1 VNRLNVWRFRWH
13 LACTIQRRDLRAT
26 LYSFGPYVTLSA
38 AIAIAAT
45 ILRNYVKSVQD
56 GGLDILSNPF
66 AIPLFGAVVLSSIY
80 LAIVSTTTIAR
91 ERDQGTLEV
100 LFYGPVDATA
110 YLLGKYL
117 AQASTCVL
125 MNIVYLAVFWLYAL
139 VTNFAF
145 DPGLFW
151 AAILS
156 VAIASAVV
164 AVSILL
170 STLYRSVRGALST
183 LLAITL
189 VFLGIQLGHDYAAKL
204 TGQLARGQSNPLLLL
219 QSILAWLDRILNW
232 LSPFAYLERGMDA
245 LLRDNTGEYLLMLG
259 LSLLYT
265 AVAFGL
271 AVWTLRRKGACG

>member
-1 VNRLNVWRFRWH
+1 MNRLNVWRFRWH

-26 LYSFGPYVTLSA
+26 LYSLGPYVTLSA

-56 GGLDILSNPF
+56 GGLDVLSNPF
-66 AIPLFGAVVLSSIY
+66 AIPLFGAAVLSSIY

-183 LLAITL
+183 LLAVTL
-189 VFLGIQLGHDYAAKL
+189 TFLGVQLGHDYVAKL
-204 TGQLARGQSNPLLLL
+204 TSPLARGQSNPLLLL
-219 QSILAWLDRILNW
+219 QAILAWLDRIFNW

-245 LLRDNTGEYLLMLG
+245 LLRGNAGEYLLMLG

-271 AVWTLRRKGACG
+271 AVWTLRRKGVC